1 MLRSIAAL
9 AGASAVAAHG
19 GMTTPLPRNSF
30 NQPLDPSQPAVFGDM
45 TNYYDV
51 SVAPRS
57 PAAPLPH
64 SRCVCSAVS
73 SAALVQGRGTFP
85 RLRETRGHSSR
96 FHHYKGCVV
105 GEAVVV
111 GL

>member
-1 MLRSIAAL
+1 MPNKAENRVYKVYSKRALSAWTTMLRSIAAL

-51 SVAPRS
+51 SVALPGSPRS
-57 PAAPLPH
+57 PLSHPSLNCM
-64 SRCVCSAVS
+64 SGSVR
-73 SAALVQGRGTFP
+73 R
-85 RLRETRGHSSR
+85 R
-96 FHHYKGCVV
+96 
-105 GEAVVV
+105 
-111 GL
+111 

>member
-1 MLRSIAAL
+1 MLRTIAVA

-51 SVAPRS
+51 SVALPGPPV
-57 PAAPLPH
+57 PAAPL
-64 SRCVCSAVS
+64 SRPSVRVSGSLLRTSLLRTSLNAVRARTAACPAATSAS
-73 SAALVQGRGTFP
+73 TTA
-85 RLRETRGHSSR
+85 
-96 FHHYKGCVV
+96 
-105 GEAVVV
+105 
-111 GL
+111 